1 MDPLK
6 SLCSSESFYLEDTTD
21 NYCKGAVILNVI
33 DFNLYI
39 WKILFTF
46 EVLHENYSNN
56 MEI

>member
-39 WKILFTF
+39 WKILFKF
-46 EVLHENYSNN
+46 EVLHEN
-56 MEI
+56 